1 MSKPTDSSLEKVRSE
16 LLGHC
21 QKFLAERELRQIE
34 RAVDFASQAHQG
46 QKRLSGK
53 PYIIH
58 PLAVAS
64 RLSDLKLDAA
74 TIIAA
79 LLHDTLE
86 DTDTSERD
94 IKRNFGGEV
103 LSLVQSVTKL
113 AHIRIKKG
121 WFPFRKIQTRE
132 LPGFELQIETLRKM
146 MIAMSADIRVILI
159 KLSDRLHNLET
170 LQYLQADKRER
181 IAQEA
186 LEIYAPITERL
197 GMGKW
202 RNIFEDLAFPYLLP
216 EEFNELTQLA
226 IPQIKD
232 REKYLKKVVPKVKK
246 LLKKNR
252 IEATINY
259 RAKKW
264 YSLYK
269 KLKKYEGNLSRVY
282 DLIAM
287 RIIVNSIEDCYS
299 VLGTIHSRWKPLPGR
314 IKDYIALPKP
324 NGYQSIHTTVFCEG
338 GQIVEF
344 QIQTRKMNRQSE
356 FGVAAHWIYAQKR
369 NGRLPN
375 KNELPWI
382 KDFNRMQKDIG
393 SSQELAT
400 SFRLDLFQ
408 DRIFVFTP
416 TGDVKDLPAGSSPVD
431 FAYSIH
437 TDLGNHCGGAKVNG
451 KITPLQTK
459 LQNGDIVEI
468 LKRKNAA
475 AHTDWLEF
483 VKTGLARNQIRRVA
497 KRGP

>member
-1 MSKPTDSSLEKVRSE
+1 MSEPTDLSLEQARNG
-16 LLGHC
+16 LLERC
-21 QKFLAERELRQIE
+21 RKYLAERELHQLE
-34 RAVDFASQAHQG
+34 RAIDLASQAHRG

-53 PYIIH
+53 LYVTH

-64 RLSDLKLDAA
+64 RLADLKLDAA

-79 LLHDTLE
+79 VLHDTLE
-86 DTDTSERD
+86 DTGTSERE

-103 LSLVQSVTKL
+103 LSLVKSVTKL

-121 WFPFRKIQTRE
+121 WFPFRKIRTRE
-132 LPGFELQIETLRKM
+132 LPEFERQTETLRKM
-146 MIAMSADIRVILI
+146 MVAMSADIRVILI
-159 KLSDRLHNLET
+159 KLADRLHNLET
-170 LQYLQADKRER
+170 LRFLRTGKRER
-181 IAQEA
+181 IAQEV

-197 GMGKW
+197 GIGKW
-202 RNIFEDLAFPYLLP
+202 RNSFEDLAFPYLLP
-216 EEFNELTQLA
+216 EEFNELTKLA

-232 REKYLKKVVPKVKK
+232 REKYLKKIVLKIKK
-246 LLKKNR
+246 MLKENH
-252 IEATINY
+252 IDATINY

-287 RIIVNSIEDCYS
+287 RIIVDSIEDCYS
-299 VLGTIHSRWKPLPGR
+299 VLGAIHSRWKPLPGR

-344 QIQTRKMNRQSE
+344 QIQTHKMNHQSE
-356 FGVAAHWIYAQKR
+356 FGVAAHWVYAQKKKTR
-369 NGRLPN
+369 PPD
-375 KNELPWI
+375 KDELHWI
-382 KDFNRMQKDIG
+382 KDFNRVQKDIG

-416 TGDVKDLPAGSSPVD
+416 MGDIKDLPAGSSPVD

-437 TDLGNHCGGAKVNG
+437 TDLGNHCGGAKING
-451 KITPLQTK
+451 KIAPLQTK

-468 LKRKNAA
+468 LKRKGATPHA
-475 AHTDWLEF
+475 DWLEF
-483 VKTGLARNQIRRVA
+483 VKTGMARNQIRRA
-497 KRGP
+497 TKRQA

>member
-1 MSKPTDSSLEKVRSE
+1 LKLVES
-16 LLGHC
+16 C
-21 QKFLAERELRQIE
+21 QKYFTERELRELE
-34 RAVDFASQAHQG
+34 RAINFATQAHQG
-46 QKRLSGK
+46 QKRLSGR
-53 PYIIH
+53 PYVNH
-58 PLAVAS
+58 PINVARRLA
-64 RLSDLKLDAA
+64 DLKLDAP

-86 DTDTSERD
+86 DTAASERE
-94 IKRNFGGEV
+94 IKKNFGGEV
-103 LSLVQSVTKL
+103 LYLVQSVTKL

-132 LPGFELQIETLRKM
+132 LPEFERQIETLRKM
-146 MIAMSADIRVILI
+146 MVAMSADIRVILI
-159 KLSDRLHNLET
+159 KLADRLHNLET
-170 LQYLQADKRER
+170 LQYLRADKRER

-197 GMGKW
+197 GMGRW
-202 RNIFEDLAFPYLLP
+202 RNVFEDLAFPYLLP
-216 EEFNELTQLA
+216 EEYEELTQLA

-232 REKYLKKVVPKVKK
+232 REKYLKKIVPKVQK
-246 LLKKNR
+246 LLKKDH

-264 YSLYK
+264 YSLYR
-269 KLKKYEGNLSRVY
+269 KLKKYEGDLTRVY

-299 VLGTIHSRWKPLPGR
+299 ALGAIHSRWKPLPGR

-344 QIQTRKMNRQSE
+344 QIQTREMNRQSE
-356 FGVAAHWIYAQKR
+356 FGVAAHWIYAQKKKSPQP
-369 NGRLPN
+369 G
-375 KNELPWI
+375 KNELGWI
-382 KDFNRMQKDIG
+382 KDFNQVQKDIG

-451 KITPLQTK
+451 KIAPLRTK

-468 LKRKNAA
+468 LKRKNATPRA
-475 AHTDWLEF
+475 DWLEF
-483 VKTGLARNQIRRVA
+483 VKTGIARNQIRRVT
-497 KRGP
+497 KRST